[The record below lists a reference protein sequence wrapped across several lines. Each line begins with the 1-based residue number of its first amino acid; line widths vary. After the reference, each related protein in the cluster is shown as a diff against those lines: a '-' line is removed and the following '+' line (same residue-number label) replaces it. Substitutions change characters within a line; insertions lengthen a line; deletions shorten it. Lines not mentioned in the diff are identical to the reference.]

1 MPAAS
6 VAGRPTRRAAVIGAD
21 GFIGRHLIAA
31 LATDGIA
38 TIGYTRRHE
47 LDWPVD
53 PAHRPDTLFYLASSI
68 TPTTAEQYP
77 QRVTADHLRFAALLA
92 RVARDPRPPVVVL
105 TSSGGTVYDPDAAGP
120 CRETDPTRAAGR
132 YGQAKVALEELL
144 RGYAGAV
151 PAVILRLSNVYGPG
165 QRTGKG
171 LGVLAYW
178 LQAAATGAQ
187 LRLIGEPSTTRDF
200 VHVDDVVEC
209 MRRLAV
215 QAPPIPSGSPLVL
228 NIASG
233 VSTSLANLL
242 ATVQRVVGRQLPVI
256 HLPAR
261 TVDRRESALDVRCA
275 AEVLGWRARTTLRS
289 GIATTWQAL
298 LRDTA

>member
-1 MPAAS
+1 
-6 VAGRPTRRAAVIGAD
+6 VIGAD

-144 RGYAGAV
+144 RHSDGSEFQVAEVYAYYGDNDHAFEWLNRAV
-151 PAVILRLSNVYGPG
+151 MSDPGIIWLRNDPLC
-165 QRTGKG
+165 KG
-171 LGVLAYW
+171 LTHDPRY
-178 LQAAATGAQ
+178 QAI
-187 LRLIGEPSTTRDF
+187 LK
-200 VHVDDVVEC
+200 
-209 MRRLAV
+209 
-215 QAPPIPSGSPLVL
+215 
-228 NIASG
+228 
-233 VSTSLANLL
+233 
-242 ATVQRVVGRQLPVI
+242 RVN
-256 HLPAR
+256 LPAS
-261 TVDRRESALDVRCA
+261 T
-275 AEVLGWRARTTLRS
+275 
-289 GIATTWQAL
+289 
-298 LRDTA
+298 